1 MNRLTIKQ
9 TQYINRIAEVHEAEL
24 ERQNTTYKRTKL
36 SVALRIEMI
45 EHGLRYSDD
54 TILIQ
59 TQGEQLIGFIW
70 ARYDKTLKTALIE
83 MLYVETTHRNQ
94 GVATKLKKEIEA
106 WARDKGA
113 YTIESTVAYS
123 NKKMQKMNFNMGY
136 DMNKVVMVKNLLVNN
151 EDKHK

>member
-1 MNRLTIKQ
+1 
-9 TQYINRIAEVHEAEL
+9 
-24 ERQNTTYKRTKL
+24 
-36 SVALRIEMI
+36 
-45 EHGLRYSDD
+45 
-54 TILIQ
+54 
-59 TQGEQLIGFIW
+59 
-70 ARYDKTLKTALIE
+70 YDKTLKTALIE

-151 EDKHK
+151 E

>member
-70 ARYDKTLKTALIE
+70 ARY
-83 MLYVETTHRNQ
+83 
-94 GVATKLKKEIEA
+94 
-106 WARDKGA
+106 GA
-113 YTIESTVAYS
+113 HTIESTVAYS
-123 NKKMQKMNFNMGY
+123 NQKMQKMNFNMGY
-136 DMNKVVMVKNLLVNN
+136 DMDKVVMVKNLLVND

>member
-83 MLYVETTHRNQ
+83 MLYVESTHRNQ
-94 GVATKLKKEIEA
+94 GVATKLKKRLKHGHEI
-106 WARDKGA
+106 KGR
-113 YTIESTVAYS
+113 I
-123 NKKMQKMNFNMGY
+123 Q
-136 DMNKVVMVKNLLVNN
+136 
-151 EDKHK
+151 